1 MTWLVGPRI
10 AALGLLAAAL
20 VGLWQASLLES
31 WSFDG
36 PGAGFFPQAVAA
48 ACVAL
53 AALVF
58 CFPGR
63 AAQAGDADAGETPE
77 AAGSGRTF
85 AVYAAAFLLLA
96 AGASYAGFGVTAVV
110 VTVVIVRFA
119 EGRSWLVAA
128 GYGVA
133 CAVVGLVC
141 FGWLLR
147 VDLPQGAIDRMFFG
161 LVR

>member
-1 MTWLVGPRI
+1 MIRLAGPRI

-20 VGLWQASLLES
+20 VGFWQASRLES

-36 PGAGFFPQAVAA
+36 PGAGFFPQLVAA

-53 AALVF
+53 GFIVF

-63 AAQAGDADAGETPE
+63 AAQAGDADAGEAQESP
-77 AAGSGRTF
+77 GVGRTF
-85 AVYAAAFLLLA
+85 AIYAAAFALLA
-96 AGASYAGFGVTAVV
+96 AGASYAGFALTAIV

-119 EGRSWLVAA
+119 ERRSWFLAA
-128 GYGVA
+128 GYGIA
-133 CAVVGLVC
+133 CAAVGLVC

-147 VDLPQGAIDRMFFG
+147 VDLPQGAIERTFFG

>member
-1 MTWLVGPRI
+1 MIRLAGPRF

-36 PGAGFFPQAVAA
+36 PGAGFFPQMVAA

-53 AALVF
+53 AVIVV

-63 AAQAGDADAGETPE
+63 AAQAGDADAGEAQE
-77 AAGSGRTF
+77 APGTGRTF
-85 AVYAAAFLLLA
+85 AIYAAAFALLA
-96 AGASYAGFGVTAVV
+96 AGALYAGFALTAIA

-119 EGRSWLVAA
+119 ERRSWLVAA

-133 CAVVGLVC
+133 CAAIGLVC

-147 VDLPQGAIDRMFFG
+147 VDLPQSAIERTFFG